1 MYVYIEVPQEGLF
14 TKHLMTSEDMQC
26 SLFSFIRT
34 RLGIIEY
41 QKKKTPG
48 KSLDKSQQYKSWKF
62 SYEPRKYVFR
72 NVGLEIQFI
81 Q

>member
-14 TKHLMTSEDMQC
+14 IKHLMTGEDMQC

-41 QKKKTPG
+41 QKKTSG
-48 KSLDKSQQYKSWKF
+48 KSLGKSQQYKSWKF
-62 SYEPRKYVFR
+62 CYEPRK
-72 NVGLEIQFI
+72 
-81 Q
+81 